1 MVAVNAC
8 HARLLAAVLALSL
21 LDGCAGGGISTP
33 SQLAVAPGDPCGPQ
47 RQAFGQSQTYFT
59 DKIVTGA
66 VTGGVVGAAGG
77 AAIGGL
83 AGGLRGM
90 AIGALIGA
98 GTGAAVGGVSSYY
111 GTMAERYQD
120 QDTLA
125 RAINADLTRE
135 QQETEHV
142 TATFA
147 RVRECRLALAADLRQ
162 RVRAKTIDRAVARD
176 QLDWQRDRYMEELA
190 LADQY
195 RVAMQ
200 KRDEEFQAAARSLDT
215 SQPPAAS
222 APGAPQRAA
231 AAPPARQVVVAATET
246 VPEKRGAF
254 AASIDTARTQG
265 QAAFNLDDVSAS

>member
-1 MVAVNAC
+1 MFVVTICRNRSMAAMVAV
-8 HARLLAAVLALSL
+8 SL
-21 LDGCAGGGISTP
+21 LGGCAGGGISTP
-33 SQLAVAPGDPCGPQ
+33 GQLAVAPGDPCGPE

-66 VTGGVVGAAGG
+66 VTGGAVGAAGG
-77 AAIGGL
+77 ALIGGL
-83 AGGLRGM
+83 TGGLRGM

-98 GTGAAVGGVSSYY
+98 GAGATAGAVTSYY

-135 QQETEHV
+135 SQETEHV

-147 RVRECRLALAADLRQ
+147 RVRECRLAHAVGIRQ
-162 RVRAKTIDRAVARD
+162 QVRARTMDRAVARD
-176 QLDWQRDRYMEELA
+176 QLNWQRDRFTEELA

-200 KRDEEFQAAARSLDT
+200 RRDEEFQAAAQALDK
-215 SQPPAAS
+215 SQAAPSS
-222 APGAPQRAA
+222 APRTA
-231 AAPPARQVVVAATET
+231 AAPPTRQVVVAATET
-246 VPEKRGAF
+246 VPEKRSAF
-254 AASIDTARTQG
+254 AASIASARTQG

>member
-1 MVAVNAC
+1 MFAVNSSRRRSVVAI
-8 HARLLAAVLALSL
+8 LAVSL
-21 LDGCAGGGISTP
+21 LGGCAGGGIGSP
-33 SQLAVAPGDPCGPQ
+33 SQLAVAPGDPCGLQ

-66 VTGGVVGAAGG
+66 VTGGALGALGG

-83 AGGLRGM
+83 AGGWRG
-90 AIGALIGA
+90 AGIGALIGA
-98 GTGAAVGGVSSYY
+98 GTGAVVGGVSTYY

-135 QQETEHV
+135 SQETEHV

-147 RVRECRLALAADLRQ
+147 RVRECRLALAGNLRQ
-162 RVRAKTIDRAVARD
+162 QVRARTIDRAVARD
-176 QLDWQRDRYMEELA
+176 QLNWQRDRYMEELA

-200 KRDEEFQAAARSLDT
+200 RRDEEFRTAAQSLEANQT
-215 SQPPAAS
+215 VSSSTP
-222 APGAPQRAA
+222 RAA
-231 AAPPARQVVVAATET
+231 AAPPTRQVVVAATET
-246 VPEKRGAF
+246 VPEKRSAF
-254 AASIDTARTQG
+254 AASIASARTQG
-265 QAAFNLDDVSAS
+265 QVAFNLDEGSAS